1 MGLLG
6 RLRDHRKRDRIPTEL
21 FMPAPAFPAYQS
33 EPLIPDF
40 LPAPPITATPAP
52 PTTATPAPPV
62 TAPKRR
68 NQRATG
74 YDTRYGH

>member
-1 MGLLG
+1 MGLLN

-21 FMPAPAFPAYQS
+21 FVPAPPYPAYQS

-40 LPAPPITATPAP
+40 LPG
-52 PTTATPAPPV
+52 PPV
-62 TAPKRR
+62 TVTRPR

-74 YDTRYGH
+74 YDDRYGN

>member
-21 FMPAPAFPAYQS
+21 FVPVPAFPAYQS

-40 LPAPPITATPAP
+40 LPAPKIAAPPITSPRP
-52 PTTATPAPPV
+52 
-62 TAPKRR
+62 R

-74 YDTRYGH
+74 YDTRYGR

>member
-1 MGLLG
+1 MGLLD

-21 FMPAPAFPAYQS
+21 FVPAPAYPAYQS

-40 LPAPPITATPAP
+40 LPRPHGGSPVAAA
-52 PTTATPAPPV
+52 TTARV
-62 TAPKRR
+62 TRVRAR

-74 YDTRYGH
+74 YDVRFGK